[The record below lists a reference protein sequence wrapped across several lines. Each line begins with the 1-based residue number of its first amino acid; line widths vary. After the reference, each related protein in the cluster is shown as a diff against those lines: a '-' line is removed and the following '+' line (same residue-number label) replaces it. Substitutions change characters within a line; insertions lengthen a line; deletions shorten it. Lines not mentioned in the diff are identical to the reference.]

1 MKGFILQVLVYA
13 AIIFVIALIFSLP
26 TMWLWNW
33 LIPHI
38 TKGMLSEITWLEAF
52 GLEGLMWCLFGGCR
66 TSNNNND

>member
-38 TKGMLSEITWLEAF
+38 TKGMISEITWLEAF
-52 GLEGLMWCLFGGCR
+52 GLECLMWCLFGCR